1 MPVLRKCARKVKFR
15 TIAVCLLSCLLPMHH
30 QLDKRDNSWHVVSC
44 GIKVDVDI
52 GTPGLQGVPDGHRYS
67 NLSDGGEQ
75 AGLGVQTIRPGNVSY
90 LPTLNLINV
99 SYPSTL
105 Y

>member
-30 QLDKRDNSWHVVSC
+30 QLDKRMMVQSGRNSWHIVSC
-44 GIKVDVDI
+44 GIKVDGDI

-75 AGLGVQTIRPGNVSY
+75 AGLGVQTI
-90 LPTLNLINV
+90 
-99 SYPSTL
+99 
-105 Y
+105 